1 MDISRRKIEF
11 IKNFLALQNEELI
24 ARFEKL
30 LKSEKAE
37 EDALFKPMSEKELNR
52 RIDKSLKDAEDG
64 KLTRAEDLL
73 KDIEEW
79 E

>member
-1 MDISRRKIEF
+1 MDISRSKIEF

-30 LKSEKAE
+30 LKSEKAK
-37 EDALFKPMSEKELNR
+37 EDALFTPMSEKELNR

-73 KDIEEW
+73 KDLEEW